1 MITSYTFGK
10 MEINGCIHTSDLMI
24 FPDGRILEN
33 WRRQSG
39 HILTLADLSD
49 LTDQKESKPG
59 QIIVGT
65 GANGRMVPSP
75 DLKTGLAEKNIDI
88 QALDTA
94 AAVALYNRLLSQ
106 GQSPAACFH
115 LTC

>member
-1 MITSYTFGK
+1 MISSYTFGN
-10 MEINGCIHTSDLMI
+10 IIIDGRSYTSDLMI

-39 HILTLADLSD
+39 HALAVGDLAP
-49 LTDQKESKPG
+49 LLKEQPG
-59 QIIVGT
+59 LIIVGT
-65 GANGRMVPSP
+65 GAQGRMIPAR
-75 DLKTGLAEKNIDI
+75 DLTPCLAEKDI
-88 QALDTA
+88 EIHILDTDRA
-94 AAVALYNRLLSQ
+94 AALYNKRLTR